1 MVKPRIRH
9 RHQCQEKNTGWGSGG
24 RNKKKKGTRSTGPR
38 HDAGAKPRS
47 WPPSSAAGARRPP
60 PAAWRG
66 VQLQVLLLVTRTPPP
81 QPPPPGLNVPAA
93 LAVPV
98 LAQTV
103 AGTRPSAPLAT
114 AVHPPWPPPHPSAPP
129 SGPGE
134 APAQPTGAPA
144 WRVPSGPPLFSA
156 LRAAR
161 AARCPA
167 GRGSVAVRLG
177 KQRDGSPLAR
187 AAR

>member
-1 MVKPRIRH
+1 MKPTTRH
-9 RHQCQEKNTGWGSGG
+9 RHPCQEKPREGERGEKQ
-24 RNKKKKGTRSTGPR
+24 KKRGTRSTGHR
-38 HDAGAKPRS
+38 HDAGAKPCS

-60 PAAWRG
+60 PAARRS

-81 QPPPPGLNVPAA
+81 QTPPPGLNVPAA
-93 LAVPV
+93 LAEPV

-114 AVHPPWPPPHPSAPP
+114 AVHPPWPPPPPSAPP

-134 APAQPTGAPA
+134 APAQPTGTPA
-144 WRVPSGPPLFSA
+144 WRVQSGPPLFSA

-161 AARCPA
+161 AARCPV
-167 GRGSVAVRLG
+167 GHGSVPVRLG
-177 KQRDGSPLAR
+177 KQRDGSPLPP